1 MAELDA
7 IRELARACKREA
19 LAEASAGGGEI
30 ISDVEPKYF
39 ARLEALLG
47 RPYSEQEAYEFRA
60 AFEAGVP
67 DEQSPDATAPEES
80 A

>member
-7 IRELARACKREA
+7 IRELARECKREA
-19 LAEASAGGGEI
+19 LAEASAGGGGTLI
-30 ISDVEPKYF
+30 CDVDPIYY

-47 RPYSEQEAYEFRA
+47 RPYSEQEVYEFRV
-60 AFEAGVP
+60 AFEAAVA
-67 DEQSPDATAPEES
+67 DEEKAPTPEES

>member
-19 LAEASAGGGEI
+19 LAEASAAGGALVSE
-30 ISDVEPKYF
+30 VEPEYY

-47 RPYSEQEAYEFRA
+47 RPYSEQEAYEFRV
-60 AFEAGVP
+60 AFESAVA
-67 DEQSPDATAPEES
+67 DEPSTDPRGGGEPV
-80 A
+80 

>member
-19 LAEASAGGGEI
+19 LAEASGGGGALI
-30 ISDVEPKYF
+30 CDVDPKYL

-47 RPYSEQEAYEFRA
+47 RPYSELEAYEFRIAFDA
-60 AFEAGVP
+60 AEPEA
-67 DEQSPDATAPEES
+67 S

>member
-19 LAEASAGGGEI
+19 LADASAGGGALV
-30 ISDVEPKYF
+30 SDVDPTYY

-47 RPYSEQEAYEFRA
+47 RPYSEQEAYAFRV
-60 AFEAGVP
+60 AFESAVA
-67 DEQSPDATAPEES
+67 DEQNSDATASEES